1 MSQDFALDEQRA
13 LIQTKK
19 KKKKGGGKTA
29 RGVTFSTNS
38 LQKMSGHNKFNKMA
52 VLCSGYMWN
61 DPGSPW
67 HAQTGGPLL
76 CAYRFLYGGGK
87 RQREDGYYAGKRKML
102 CWATKQKC
110 LIHYFPFRARG
121 SQEGRLSSCHGSGAS

>member
-1 MSQDFALDEQRA
+1 
-13 LIQTKK
+13 
-19 KKKKGGGKTA
+19 
-29 RGVTFSTNS
+29 
-38 LQKMSGHNKFNKMA
+38 MA

-102 CWATKQKC
+102 CWATKQKVSDS
-110 LIHYFPFRARG
+110 LFPIQSALQPGGPPLVMSRFWG
-121 SQEGRLSSCHGSGAS
+121 QLTV